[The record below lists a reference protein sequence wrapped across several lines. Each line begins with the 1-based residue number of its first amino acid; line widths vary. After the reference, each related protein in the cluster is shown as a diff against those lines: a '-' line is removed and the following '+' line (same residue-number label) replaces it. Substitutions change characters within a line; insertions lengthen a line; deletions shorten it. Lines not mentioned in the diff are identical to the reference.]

1 MYENVKNQNGP
12 CLNVNFQMHYCISH
26 IYDIYLLKIRLMDTS
41 LSNAKRRKVIDIPE
55 QTFRTLSVRAAASG
69 TNLKAFIEKML
80 VDYADNRSEER
91 RVGKE
96 CRSRWSPYH

>member
-1 MYENVKNQNGP
+1 
-12 CLNVNFQMHYCISH
+12 
-26 IYDIYLLKIRLMDTS
+26 MDTS

-80 VDYADNRSEER
+80 VDYADSADVYAYLCEKRPE
-91 RVGKE
+91 GKDTFNE
-96 CRSRWSPYH
+96 KETNSFEDWLGL

>member
-1 MYENVKNQNGP
+1 
-12 CLNVNFQMHYCISH
+12 
-26 IYDIYLLKIRLMDTS
+26 MDTS

-80 VDYADNRSEER
+80 VDYADSADDSHLYAYVRN
-91 RVGKE
+91 VPKE
-96 CRSRWSPYH
+96 KICLTKKKRNPLRIG